1 MTAAKEVFLVDGS
14 SYVYRAFYAM
24 RNLSTSAGLPTNAV
38 YILARMLLKLIRDK
52 DPAYLCFVLD
62 SRGPT
67 ERHARYQAYKATR
80 QKMPEA
86 LSVQFPYILDMVRA
100 FGIPVLRKEGV
111 EADDIIATA
120 ARRFRSDAKVYI
132 ISGDKDLM
140 QLVDD
145 SVLVWDTLKDQVY
158 DKEAVKARYGV
169 YPEYMADLLAVM
181 GDSSDNI
188 PGVPGIGA
196 KGALELVNTLGHVQD
211 IIAGASTIEAK
222 RAREAILNNTDKALL
237 SLDLVRL
244 DRDVD
249 LRLDYPD
256 IARGPMDKE
265 GLVRLFTELEFRA
278 LASEL
283 AAQAPEAAPS
293 FSGAIEHA
301 CNPPLSGETGLF
313 VLEGECSAASSG
325 GTAFVCLEKDAC
337 LDVLTNGRCRLVMHD
352 AKESLVAARRRG
364 VAVKAEIFDT
374 MLAAYCC
381 DAATGQT
388 TLEDL
393 AKAYLDRD
401 LKRARDLMG
410 TGRKA
415 LRPGEIDPEE
425 LSRFLAGHAACLA
438 PLQHELSARMAD
450 LGVDRLFHE
459 LEIPLMHVLADME
472 AVGVLVDAELLGTIS
487 AEIEAQLAGMEERV
501 YALAGRPFN
510 INSPKQLGE
519 ILFVE
524 MKLPAVK
531 KTKTGF
537 STDSAVLEA
546 LAARHELPAM
556 ILDWRMLTKLKNTYV
571 DTLPAM
577 IDPET
582 GRVHTRF
589 NQAVTATGRI
599 SSSEPNLQNIPIR
612 TDMGRRI
619 REAFRAPEGF
629 TILSADYS
637 QIELRI
643 LAHITKDPVL
653 TESFEKGLDIHA
665 RTAAEVFGV
674 GLGEVTEGLRRQ
686 AKTINF
692 GIMYG
697 MGPHKLSSELGIRRD
712 TARQYIDT
720 YLARYPGV
728 SAYMEGIARSA
739 EQDGFVTTVM
749 GRRRSIPEIA
759 SPNFNEREG
768 ARRIAIN
775 TPIQGSAADI
785 IKLAMVRIHE
795 RMKGMQSRMILQVH
809 DELVF
814 EVVPDELEQVRTLVK
829 HEMENAFPLHVPVH
843 VDIGTGKSWA
853 EAH

>member
-1 MTAAKEVFLVDGS
+1 
-14 SYVYRAFYAM
+14 
-24 RNLSTSAGLPTNAV
+24 
-38 YILARMLLKLIRDK
+38 
-52 DPAYLCFVLD
+52 
-62 SRGPT
+62 
-67 ERHARYQAYKATR
+67 
-80 QKMPEA
+80 
-86 LSVQFPYILDMVRA
+86 
-100 FGIPVLRKEGV
+100 
-111 EADDIIATA
+111 
-120 ARRFRSDAKVYI
+120 
-132 ISGDKDLM
+132 
-140 QLVDD
+140 
-145 SVLVWDTLKDQVY
+145 
-158 DKEAVKARYGV
+158 
-169 YPEYMADLLAVM
+169 
-181 GDSSDNI
+181 
-188 PGVPGIGA
+188 
-196 KGALELVNTLGHVQD
+196 
-211 IIAGASTIEAK
+211 
-222 RAREAILNNTDKALL
+222 
-237 SLDLVRL
+237 
-244 DRDVD
+244 VD

-256 IARGPMDKE
+256 IARKDMDRT

-283 AAQAPEAAPS
+283 AAETTETAPC
-293 FSGAIEHA
+293 FSGTIERA
-301 CNPPLSGETGLF
+301 CTPPLSGEAGLF

-325 GTAFVCLEKDAC
+325 ETAFVCLEKDAC
-337 LDVLTNGRCRLVMHD
+337 LDVLANARCRLVMHD

-364 VAVKAEIFDT
+364 VAVQAEIFDT

-393 AKAYLDRD
+393 AKVYLDRD
-401 LKRARDLMG
+401 LRRPRDLMG

-415 LRPGEIDPEE
+415 LRLCEIDPEE
-425 LSRFLAGHAACLA
+425 LSHFLAGHAACLA
-438 PLQHELSARMAD
+438 PLRRELSGRMAD

-472 AVGVLVDAELLGTIS
+472 ATGVLVDAGLLGSIS
-487 AEIEAQLAGMEERV
+487 AEIEAQLSGMEERV

-510 INSPKQLGE
+510 INSPRQLGE

-577 IDPET
+577 IDREPAACTPVQPGRHRHGQDLVLRAQPPEHPHPHRHGPPHPGGLQGARGVHHPERGLLPDRAADPGAHHEGPGPHRVLRKGPGHPRPHRLGDLRRGPERGHRGPPQAGQDHQLRHHVRHGPAQAL
-582 GRVHTRF
+582 GRAGHPARHG
-589 NQAVTATGRI
+589 QAVHRHLPGQVPR
-599 SSSEPNLQNIPIR
+599 
-612 TDMGRRI
+612 
-619 REAFRAPEGF
+619 
-629 TILSADYS
+629 
-637 QIELRI
+637 
-643 LAHITKDPVL
+643 
-653 TESFEKGLDIHA
+653 
-665 RTAAEVFGV
+665 
-674 GLGEVTEGLRRQ
+674 
-686 AKTINF
+686 
-692 GIMYG
+692 
-697 MGPHKLSSELGIRRD
+697 
-712 TARQYIDT
+712 
-720 YLARYPGV
+720 GV

-749 GRRRSIPEIA
+749 GRRRSIPEIT

-795 RMKGMQSRMILQVH
+795 RMKGMHSRMILQVH

-814 EVVPDELEQVRTLVK
+814 EVVPDELEQVKALVK
-829 HEMENAFPLHVPVH
+829 HEMENAYPLLVPVH